1 MITTEKY
8 GNVRERAAT
17 LVCPLGDELTFL
29 PDDLEGVTTAD
40 DLVVRGEVTTLR
52 KVLTHGGVPSAV
64 LAGHGARPPAFV
76 HNKSHD
82 WAVPVIFVS
91 AELMKTSPDM
101 IGLAIDLIRDY
112 AVSLFKGVGAD
123 RNVKAEIVV
132 ERTED
137 GTFQKI
143 TYQGAAEGL
152 GEITKMVATI
162 HGQEV
167 SRDC

>member
-1 MITTEKY
+1 MITTGVY
-8 GNVRERAAT
+8 GDVRERATALGCT
-17 LVCPLGDELTFL
+17 LSNGLTFL
-29 PDDLEGVTTAD
+29 PDNLERVATAD

-52 KVLTHGGVPSAV
+52 KVLTHGGVPSTV
-64 LAGHGARPPAFV
+64 LAGDSARSPGFV

-123 RNVKAEIVV
+123 RSVKAEIVV
-132 ERTED
+132 ELTED

-143 TYQGAAEGL
+143 TYEGAAEGL
-152 GEITKMVATI
+152 SEITKMVATI
-162 HGQEV
+162 HAQDN
-167 SRDC
+167 SRHC